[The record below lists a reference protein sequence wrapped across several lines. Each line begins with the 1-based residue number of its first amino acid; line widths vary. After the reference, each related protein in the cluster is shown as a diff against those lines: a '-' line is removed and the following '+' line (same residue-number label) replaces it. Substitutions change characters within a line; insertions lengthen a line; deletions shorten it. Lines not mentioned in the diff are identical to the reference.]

1 MSSTYPLLLKN
12 PAIRMSAAGV
22 FLFGFAGAA
31 TSPYLSVIGI
41 QELGMSDRA
50 YAVVMAAGA
59 LVSVLASVLI
69 GNLTDR
75 LGSYRL
81 MLALCAMAGV
91 IGFTGVYLLPSFES
105 FALAKVLFVPLFTA
119 LYPLLFANVRTET
132 ASLPSAEVASINS
145 GVRAVLSLS
154 WVLVPGVVGVAL
166 AESRSMLPAFLFAGL
181 ASLAC
186 LALFVFGMT
195 KPDKA
200 LKVRPSESFFRAF
213 AAFSQ
218 RGLWLR
224 LLAVSLITAM
234 LHMNGAVLPLI
245 VTDQAGGAV
254 ADVGV
259 LVGIVAALEIV
270 FIIGWGYAERYVSQ
284 LAIFVSGTVIYALYL
299 FLLGNITAVWQAY
312 ALTGIA
318 GLGAAAIIS
327 IPVTYLQNLIA
338 HKAGLGASLISVN
351 MFASAGIAAAQFAI
365 GTKVT
370 DYAGTAILSA
380 AAGFAGAL
388 LVFHLD
394 RRRS

>member
-1 MSSTYPLLLKN
+1 MPDTFSLILKN
-12 PAIRMSAAGV
+12 PAIRISSAGI
-22 FLFGFAGAA
+22 FFFGTAGAA

-50 YAVVMAAGA
+50 YALVMALGA
-59 LVSVLASVLI
+59 LISVAASVLI

-81 MLALCAMAGV
+81 TLVLCGMAGV
-91 IGFTGVYLLPSFES
+91 AGFAGVYFLPSIAS
-105 FALAKVLFVPLFTA
+105 FALAKVMFIPLFTA

-132 ASLPSAEVASINS
+132 ANRPSAEVASINS

-166 AESRSMLPAFLFAGL
+166 AESRDMLPAFLFAGI
-181 ASLAC
+181 A
-186 LALFVFGMT
+186 ALVCVLLFTFGMA

-200 LKVRPSESFFRAF
+200 LRVRPTEPFFRAF
-213 AAFSQ
+213 SAFSGS
-218 RGLWLR
+218 GLWLR

-234 LHMNGAVLPLI
+234 LHMNAAVLPLI

-270 FIIGWGYAERYVSQ
+270 FIIGWGYAERYVPQ
-284 LAIFVSGTVIYALYL
+284 LAIFVIGTVIYALYL
-299 FLLGNITAVWQAY
+299 FLLGHITAVWQAY

-338 HKAGLGASLISVN
+338 HKAGLAASLISVN
-351 MFASAGIAAAQFAI
+351 MFASAGIAAAQFAL
-365 GTKVT
+365 GTRVT

-380 AAGFAGAL
+380 AAGFAGGL
-388 LVFHLD
+388 LVFYLD

>member
-1 MSSTYPLLLKN
+1 MTNTASLILKN
-12 PAIRMSAAGV
+12 PAIRISAAGV
-22 FLFGFAGAA
+22 FCFGFAGAA

-50 YAVVMAAGA
+50 YALVMAAGA
-59 LVSVLASVLI
+59 LISVAASVLI

-81 MLALCAMAGV
+81 MLALCALSGFV
-91 IGFTGVYLLPSFES
+91 GFTGVYLLPSIGS
-105 FALAKVLFVPLFTA
+105 FALAKVAFIPLFTA

-132 ASLPSAEVASINS
+132 AGLPSAEVASVNS
-145 GVRAVLSLS
+145 GIRAVLSLS

-166 AESRSMLPAFLFAGL
+166 AESSNMLPAFLFAGL

-186 LALFVFGMT
+186 LALFVFGMA

-200 LKVRPSESFFRAF
+200 LRVRPAESFFRAF

-259 LVGIVAALEIV
+259 LVGIVAGLEIV

-284 LAIFVSGTVIYALYL
+284 LAIFVVGTVIYALYL

-338 HKAGLGASLISVN
+338 NKAGLGASLISVN

-370 DYAGTAILSA
+370 GYAGTAILSA

-388 LVFHLD
+388 LVFSLD